1 MIREVWPPMK
11 TVVAVQPYEIALLDT
26 PEPKPGPYQALVKT
40 EVACIC
46 NQTDSELLAGKF
58 PGMEEAFPFAL
69 GHESVGIV
77 TQVGEKVKNFAVGDR
92 VVGGLV
98 FDLQKEGVDSGWGG
112 FCEFTLANDH
122 QAMVADGVANEAN
135 GWIEVFEIQT
145 RVDADIPAQEAVLLC
160 TWREVLGAFRDFHLK
175 PGDDVLI
182 YGAGP
187 VGQSF
192 VKLGRLFGLGWIGIV
207 DRHPEKQARA
217 KAFGADAVF
226 VPGDPAIAK
235 LAETRGRK
243 LDAVIDAVG
252 KAEIA
257 MQALPLLKRGG
268 SHCIYGVLTG
278 GPLHIDRKL
287 ADFNFNLFVH
297 QWPTRQYEREA
308 QPALCQWIREGKLT
322 SKDFITHRFP
332 LERIAD
338 GFAAVRER
346 KVVKALI
353 EYPTA

>member
-1 MIREVWPPMK
+1 
-11 TVVAVQPYEIALLDT
+11 
-26 PEPKPGPYQALVKT
+26 
-40 EVACIC
+40 
-46 NQTDSELLAGKF
+46 
-58 PGMEEAFPFAL
+58 MEEAFPFAL

-77 TQVGEKVKNFAVGDR
+77 MQVGEKVKNFAVGDR

-98 FDLQKEGVDSGWGG
+98 FDLQKEGADSGWGG

-135 GWIEVFEIQT
+135 GWVEVYEIQT
-145 RVDADIPAQEAVLLC
+145 RVDADIPAEEAVLLC

-217 KAFGADAVF
+217 KTFGAEAVF
-226 VPGDPAIAK
+226 APGDAAIAQ
-235 LAETRGRK
+235 LAQTRGKK

-308 QPALCQWIREGKLT
+308 QPALCQWIREGRLT

-353 EYPTA
+353 EYPALG